1 MRKLILAS
9 FSTLCAILCIGTLT
23 STLAIPEVSPVP
35 RGLYAAVTHGSELTK
50 SIVGPAALGV
60 DVSRLR
66 KTAVAGRRISTW
78 PTDGLPRWIPTG
90 PYEYNNDP
98 SNYGG
103 IVPEGGMTIDG
114 FAVPGGTW
122 VAQFNDFGDQAII
135 VAGSNGGRSS
145 NLPGIVFR
153 GSRWRGKST
162 APGFL
167 NIYQGSNTNVWVLYC
182 EAGGLG
188 AGEDQSNEVPLKL
201 TDDTT
206 NSVYYRNYISYTSTA
221 IQPGSPGPQII
232 ENYIEKITLFNP
244 LLHLNGISVNGGQ
257 TNALI
262 LRNKVLLQNPDDAGR
277 AINQTTAI
285 GFFQDFGGYPG
296 TGKNLDG
303 SSGYLVKE
311 NYVGGGGYSIYAG
324 GNRSAGGI
332 LNMNLIGNQV
342 TTQWWPRGGYW
353 GPVAYEPIWG
363 SNGNLKSNNTFAES
377 GKAW

>member
-1 MRKLILAS
+1 
-9 FSTLCAILCIGTLT
+9 
-23 STLAIPEVSPVP
+23 
-35 RGLYAAVTHGSELTK
+35 
-50 SIVGPAALGV
+50 
-60 DVSRLR
+60 
-66 KTAVAGRRISTW
+66 
-78 PTDGLPRWIPTG
+78 
-90 PYEYNNDP
+90 
-98 SNYGG
+98 
-103 IVPEGGMTIDG
+103 MTIDG